1 MLADSQQH
9 AQLWELYLW
18 RHILHSAN
26 RADGHLL
33 LHAHGQPK
41 VSQLHA
47 PITANENVFQ
57 LDIPALACISQPAA
71 TSRVHM
77 GHPIASQLHAPITAD
92 ENVVQLDIPALG
104 NIFQP
109 AATSKVH
116 VGRAHSSEWKL
127 EMDMV
132 SELQ

>member
-1 MLADSQQH
+1 
-9 AQLWELYLW
+9 
-18 RHILHSAN
+18 
-26 RADGHLL
+26 
-33 LHAHGQPK
+33 
-41 VSQLHA
+41 
-47 PITANENVFQ
+47 
-57 LDIPALACISQPAA
+57 
-71 TSRVHM
+71 M
-77 GHPIASQLHAPITAD
+77 GHPVVSQLHAPITAD
-92 ENVVQLDIPALG
+92 ENVLALG

>member
-1 MLADSQQH
+1 
-9 AQLWELYLW
+9 
-18 RHILHSAN
+18 
-26 RADGHLL
+26 
-33 LHAHGQPK
+33 
-41 VSQLHA
+41 
-47 PITANENVFQ
+47 
-57 LDIPALACISQPAA
+57 
-71 TSRVHM
+71 M